1 MAHLLLIH
9 GAWGGAW
16 EFQETLEGLRKQ
28 GDQAT
33 AIDLPGHGDFES
45 PIAEVTMD
53 AYVQT
58 VIDAAEA
65 IEGPIILV
73 GHSLG
78 GAIISQVAERIPH
91 KIERLVYVAAML
103 PKNGD
108 TPLGLMQ
115 SDEAGELLPKLEFS
129 ADQTYVT
136 VGPEAVK
143 QTLLHD
149 VLEPKRLEAFLP
161 HFAMKQAT
169 EPFMFAA
176 ELTEKSFGSVPKT
189 YVRASIDRVLSP
201 SLQDK
206 MVTNWKVD
214 RVLTLESGH
223 FPLMSI
229 PQRLIEVIRS
239 QAPPQTSAS
248 HLYRTNRTNE
258 GAPNP
263 ASNGSTTW
271 RGAWTFR

>member
-1 MAHLLLIH
+1 LIH

-16 EFQETLEGLRKQ
+16 EFSETIKGLRKL
-28 GDQAT
+28 GHEAS
-33 AIDLPGHGDFES
+33 AIDLPGHGQFEA

-65 IEGPIILV
+65 IEGQIVLV

-115 SDEAGELLPKLEFS
+115 SDEGGELLSLLDFS
-129 ADQTYVT
+129 DDQSYVT

-143 QTLLHD
+143 SVLLND
-149 VLEPKRLEAFLP
+149 VSDPEQLAGFLP

-169 EPFMFAA
+169 EPFMYPAA
-176 ELTEKSFGSVPKT
+176 LTDEAFGSVPKT
-189 YVRASIDRVLSP
+189 YVRASVDKVLSP
-201 SLQDK
+201 ALQGE
-206 MVTNWKVD
+206 MLQNWDVEQ
-214 RVLTLESGH
+214 VFMLESGH
-223 FPLMSI
+223 FPLMSM
-229 PQRLIEVIRS
+229 PQSLTDALHASTGAPVS
-239 QAPPQTSAS
+239 QA
-248 HLYRTNRTNE
+248 
-258 GAPNP
+258 
-263 ASNGSTTW
+263 
-271 RGAWTFR
+271 

>member
-1 MAHLLLIH
+1 MSKLLLIH

-16 EFQETLEGLRKQ
+16 EFQDTIDGLRKQ
-28 GDQAT
+28 GHQAT
-33 AIDLPGHGDFES
+33 AIDLPGHGDFAA
-45 PIAEVTMD
+45 PIADVTME

-65 IEGPIILV
+65 IKGQIVLV

-78 GAIISQVAERIPH
+78 GAIISQVAERIPN

-115 SDEAGELLPKLEFS
+115 SDSEGELLARLEFS

-136 VGPEAVK
+136 VGPDVVK

-149 VLEPKRLEAFLP
+149 VREPERLAAFLP

-176 ELTEKSFGSVPKT
+176 NLTHEGFGSVAKT
-189 YVRASIDRVLSP
+189 YVRASIDKVLSP
-201 SLQDK
+201 ALQEAMLK
-206 MVTNWKVD
+206 NWEVD
-214 RVLTLESGH
+214 QVFTLESGH
-223 FPLMSI
+223 FPLISI
-229 PQRLIEVIRS
+229 PEGLVDVLH
-239 QAPPQTSAS
+239 TSV
-248 HLYRTNRTNE
+248 
-258 GAPNP
+258 
-263 ASNGSTTW
+263 GSPVS
-271 RGAWTFR
+271 

>member
-1 MAHLLLIH
+1 MSQLLLIH

-28 GDQAT
+28 GHQAT
-33 AIDLPGHGDFES
+33 AIDLPGHGHYEA

-58 VIDAAEA
+58 VVDATEA
-65 IEGPIILV
+65 IEGRVVLV

-103 PKNGD
+103 PKSGE

-115 SDEAGELLPKLEFS
+115 GDEAGELLSQLQFS
-129 ADQTYVT
+129 DDQTYVT
-136 VGPEAVK
+136 VSPDVVK
-143 QTLLHD
+143 RTLLHD
-149 VLEPKRLEAFLP
+149 VSDAKRLGAFIP

-176 ELTEKSFGSVPKT
+176 ELTDAAFGSVPKT
-189 YVRASIDRVLSP
+189 YVRASIDKVLSP
-201 SLQDK
+201 ALQDE
-206 MVTNWKVD
+206 MVKNWKVD
-214 RVLTLESGH
+214 RVFTLESGH

-229 PQRLIEVIRS
+229 PQRLTDVLHQAARVPVS
-239 QAPPQTSAS
+239 QA
-248 HLYRTNRTNE
+248 
-258 GAPNP
+258 
-263 ASNGSTTW
+263 
-271 RGAWTFR
+271 